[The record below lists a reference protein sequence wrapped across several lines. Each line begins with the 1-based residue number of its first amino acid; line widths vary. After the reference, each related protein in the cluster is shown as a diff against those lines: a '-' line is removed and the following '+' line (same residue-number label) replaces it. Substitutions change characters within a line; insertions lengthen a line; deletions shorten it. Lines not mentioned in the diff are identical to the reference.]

1 MALRTARFGSIRW
14 TALLLALVGA
24 CAKTPDGTTARPQEG
39 TTAASAGGAGSASKQ
54 LLARADLGR
63 IAGASTAKVWIIE
76 ISDFQCPY
84 CKMWHDSTYPAIV
97 REYVETGKARLAYLN
112 YPLPNHANAL
122 PAAEA
127 AMCAS
132 EQGKFWPMQSAIF
145 DTQNRWATLPDALP
159 VFDSLASSL
168 RVALPEW
175 RQCMASHATQPLIA
189 ADQERATARQIRST
203 PSFVIGDQLIPGAA
217 PIGAFRDAVERAL
230 AAPSATP

>member
-1 MALRTARFGSIRW
+1 MAPRTAPFRSIRS
-14 TALLLALVGA
+14 TVLLLGLALA
-24 CAKTPDGTTARPQEG
+24 CAKTPDGSSTRTQDG
-39 TTAASAGGAGSASKQ
+39 SAAAVAAAENASKQ
-54 LLARADLGR
+54 LLARADQGR
-63 IAGASTAKVWIIE
+63 IAGAPTAKVWIIE

-97 REYVETGKARLAYLN
+97 REYVQTGKARLAYLN

-145 DTQNRWATLPDALP
+145 DTQNRWAGLPDAVP

-168 RVALPEW
+168 GVALPQW
-175 RQCMASHATQPLIA
+175 RQCMTSHATQPLIA
-189 ADQERATARQIRST
+189 ADQERSAAREIRST

-217 PIGAFRDAVERAL
+217 PIGAFRDAIERAL
-230 AAPSATP
+230 AAPRPTP